1 MVSDFS
7 VRVVTDLSVPMVTDL
22 GVPMVTDLSSRMVTG
37 LCFRTVTGLAAAWS
51 PLLVFTWS
59 PPELSIFVTPLRVHS
74 TFDEGEDD
82 HLQFT
87 RRPLASTLNQTVGE
101 CTALHH
107 C

>member
-22 GVPMVTDLSSRMVTG
+22 GSRMVTG

-51 PLLVFTWS
+51 QLLVFTWS
-59 PPELSIFVTPLRVHS
+59 PPELSIFVTPLRVHF